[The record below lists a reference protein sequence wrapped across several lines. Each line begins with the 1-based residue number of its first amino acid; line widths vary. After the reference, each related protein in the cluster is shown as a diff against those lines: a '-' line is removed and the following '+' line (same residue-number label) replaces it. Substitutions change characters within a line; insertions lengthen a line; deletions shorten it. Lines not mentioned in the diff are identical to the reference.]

1 MYMYASNNHTCS
13 VIPLWRVNNSVV
25 FLYPWKEGEKKKKNS
40 NSC

>member
-1 MYMYASNNHTCS
+1 MYALNNHTCS

-25 FLYPWKEGEKKKKNS
+25 FLYPWKEGEKKIKIS